1 MKKQRDRQTLSVYVM
16 SVKKR
21 NKTSARVGSSFEA
34 LPAYHQMEYH
44 PFYDFIFTFKDY
56 IRSSKHVEIIKSFK
70 NEYILKHIKLHL
82 W

>member
-34 LPAYHQMEYH
+34 LPVYHQMEYH
-44 PFYDFIFTFKDY
+44 PFYDFIFTFFFFFLIKTSFS
-56 IRSSKHVEIIKSFK
+56 RLKIIFV
-70 NEYILKHIKLHL
+70 HL
-82 W
+82 NM